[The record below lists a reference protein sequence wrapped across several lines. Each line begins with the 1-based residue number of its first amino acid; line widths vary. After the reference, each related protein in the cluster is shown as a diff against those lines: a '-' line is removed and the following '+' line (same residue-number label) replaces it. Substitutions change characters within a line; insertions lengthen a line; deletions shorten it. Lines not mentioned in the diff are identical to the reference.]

1 MLTAAAIHNRFKL
14 AATDVLIG
22 IPTRKSSLMPNS
34 TPPWFL
40 RARIK
45 TRQLMLLIAIG
56 DEGNIHR
63 AAQILKVS
71 QPAASRLLKDLEDA
85 LGVSLFERLPRGMRP
100 TWYGETMIRHARI
113 ALLSLT
119 QAGSELEALKTG
131 RFGAVTVGAIT
142 GPALSLLPQAVGIV
156 AREQP
161 DLRVQILV
169 ESSDVLIQRLVENK
183 LDIVIGRLLEAHD
196 KTNLSYERLADE
208 PVCAIARPHHP
219 MLRNSVLTLK
229 QLVTA
234 TWIVPPVGSVLR
246 RRFDLMFQ
254 ETGLGTPPHLA
265 ETSSILFTTKMLQ
278 ESDFVSV
285 VPTEVA
291 RYYASY
297 GMIAILPIQLS
308 CTMDAFGIILYKGWL
323 LSPAAKIVLGALK
336 TAARGAYE
344 HVPKT
349 ASEPQPGRASM
360 RA

>member
-1 MLTAAAIHNRFKL
+1 
-14 AATDVLIG
+14 
-22 IPTRKSSLMPNS
+22 MPDS

-63 AAQILKVS
+63 AAEILKVS
-71 QPAASRLLKDLEDA
+71 QPAASKLLKDLEDA

-100 TWYGETMIRHARI
+100 TWYGEVMIRHARM
-113 ALLSLT
+113 ALLNLA

-131 RFGAVTVGAIT
+131 RFGEVTVGAIT

-156 AREQP
+156 TREQP
-161 DLRVQILV
+161 DLRVQVLV
-169 ESSDVLIQRLVENK
+169 ESSDVLIERLMQNK
-183 LDIVIGRLLEAHD
+183 LDIMIGRLFETHD

-219 MLRNSVLTLK
+219 MVHNSILTLK

-234 TWIVPPVGSVLR
+234 TWIVPPMGSVLR
-246 RRFDLMFQ
+246 HRFDLMFQ
-254 ETGLGTPPHLA
+254 EAGLGIPPHLI
-265 ETSSILFTTKMLQ
+265 ETSSIMFMTKMLQ
-278 ESDFVSV
+278 ESDFVAI

-297 GMIAILPIQLS
+297 GMIALLPIQLS
-308 CTMDAFGIILYKGWL
+308 CTMDAFGIILRKDWL
-323 LSPAAKIVLGALK
+323 LSPAAKIVLQALQ
-336 TAARGAYE
+336 TAASSAYVCLPE
-344 HVPKT
+344 T
-349 ASEPQPGRASM
+349 ASEPQPARASL